1 MSNIFNEEIKEKKPR
16 SEKQQA
22 NDKKLKDKFKSY
34 HETKK
39 NKADML
45 NTVIKEIEIE
55 SDTELMIN
63 KIKADVLNTVIKEIK
78 IESNTKLMINKIKES
93 VKRKYNKKLHP
104 GVKNTEPQSC

>member
-39 NKADML
+39 VKAEVL

-55 SDTELMIN
+55 SDT
-63 KIKADVLNTVIKEIK
+63 
-78 IESNTKLMINKIKES
+78 KLMINKIKES
-93 VKRKYNKKLHP
+93 VNFPSVKRKYIKKLHP